1 MAVQTPYR
9 TVNEVTGMVPAPHK
23 KPSRIG
29 RCVAAALAAFA
40 MAGGGI
46 YWQRQHSA
54 ALAPDGVI
62 GKYGNSTVW
71 IKFSWRL
78 LDKKTGRP
86 VFQKAVTQGH
96 RTLPAY
102 LEIDGK
108 IYPWFTTEDDE
119 RRNYEVKVTGAGS
132 GFVVDDKGFILTNKH
147 VAAGWMV
154 SAEPEEYLGHYG
166 VKDAYLVTLSRK
178 KNAAKVVSIEVAPL
192 QNLRNSMTDWIP
204 AEDPVVLFNA
214 RGDILDEG
222 SLHSVAMATPSNN
235 ATLFGRNELLEV
247 RFPGSAVSINAVNV
261 RQSTQADAAL
271 VKVESPQPL
280 TPVDLAADD
289 AVKAGERVTVLGYP
303 GVSMVTV
310 MKLSSNEAGRTKER
324 REVIP
329 EPTINEGIVSRLG
342 AAPTKIGT
350 ATVSGTLGDAFQL
363 GINTTGAGNSGGPVF
378 DANGKVIGLF
388 TYRTCEGSTCVTNA
402 VPIKHGRELLNPQRS
417 L

>member
-1 MAVQTPYR
+1 
-9 TVNEVTGMVPAPHK
+9 MV
-23 KPSRIG
+23 
-29 RCVAAALAAFA
+29 
-40 MAGGGI
+40 GGGI
-46 YWQRQHSA
+46 YWQLQHPA
-54 ALAPDGVI
+54 ALAPGDII

-78 LDKKTGRP
+78 FDKKTGRP
-86 VFQKAVTQGH
+86 VFQKALTRDH

-154 SAEPEEYLGHYG
+154 SAEPEEYLRHYG
-166 VKDAYLVTLSRK
+166 VKDAYLVTLSKK
-178 KNAAKVVSIEVAPL
+178 KNAAKVESIEVAPL
-192 QNLRNSMTDWIP
+192 ETLRNSMTDWIP
-204 AEDPVVLFNA
+204 AEGPAVLFNA
-214 RGDILDEG
+214 KGDILDEG
-222 SLHSVAMATPSNN
+222 SLHSAAMATPSNN
-235 ATLFGRNELLEV
+235 AILFGRNELLEV
-247 RFPGSAVSINAVNV
+247 RFPGSAVSINAANV

-271 VKVESPQPL
+271 VKVESPQAL

-303 GVSMVTV
+303 GVSMTTV

-329 EPTINEGIVSRLG
+329 EPTINEGIVSKLG
-342 AAPTKIGT
+342 AALTRTGT

-378 DANGKVIGLF
+378 DAHGKVIGLF